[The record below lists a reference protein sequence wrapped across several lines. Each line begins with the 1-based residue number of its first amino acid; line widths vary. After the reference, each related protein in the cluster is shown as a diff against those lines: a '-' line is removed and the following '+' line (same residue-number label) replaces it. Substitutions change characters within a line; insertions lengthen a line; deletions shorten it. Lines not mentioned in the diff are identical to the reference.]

1 MYANDCTIYN
11 IEPDGGKV
19 KEYHCGNVKRLK
31 KFNIS
36 KFRENWIFY
45 SRYVIICNGQFSH
58 NAGGG
63 VYVQK
68 AAYPRHACQYGFAD
82 SIG

>member
-1 MYANDCTIYN
+1 MLAFSPGPDYN
-11 IEPDGGKV
+11 RV
-19 KEYHCGNVKRLK
+19 CK
-31 KFNIS
+31 KINIS